1 MQNYHN
7 LSVKQTLT
15 QLKSS
20 EKGLSSIEASERLTT
35 SASKQIV
42 EVRKKSLFEKFA
54 EQFKDLMILIL
65 LVASTISMI
74 IGIVQKTSGEIIDGC
89 IILAIVIMNSI
100 FGVVQENKA
109 EKALDSLKKMIEPEA
124 SVLRDGEIIKI
135 NSKKIVEGDVVLLEA
150 GTIVPADVR
159 ILSSSSLIIDES
171 SLTGESHAIEKNSDN
186 IYPNDTPLADRRNM
200 AYKGSTVVAGR
211 GYGVVVAIGKETELG
226 KIANA
231 ISTTEKEM
239 TPLQKNIKS
248 IGKILTFL
256 VLSIAAITFVLEM
269 VARPEQPLQAFLTA
283 VAISVAAIPES
294 MPAVIT
300 IIVSLGIARLAK
312 QKAIV
317 KRMHAVETLGSCD
330 VICSDKTGT
339 ITENKMS
346 VVSAYCDG
354 IMQNGKIK
362 PSKSFDYFMA
372 SMVLCNN
379 TSISHSKF
387 VGAPT
392 EVALSNFAKNLKI
405 NKLEFEKLYPRIDEK
420 PFDSKRKLMSTI
432 NSYQGKKVMFT
443 KGATDFLLK
452 KCNSIIINGQ
462 VHPLSEKYKLDILNA
477 NKDMASRALRVLGVA
492 YKNLIS
498 TQDNNEDNLTFVGLV
513 GMIDPPRREI
523 KNAVKKCRR
532 AGMRPI
538 MITGDH
544 KDTAFAIA
552 KQIGIVESSEQ
563 VLTGTEIDAMSKAE
577 FEKAVEKV
585 NVFARVSPENKVQIV
600 EMLKKN
606 GHVVAMTGD
615 GVNDA
620 PALKKAEIG
629 IGMGITGTDVTK
641 EVSDMIVT
649 DDNFA
654 TIVVAV
660 EEGRKIYTN
669 IQKTVKFLF
678 SANMGELL
686 SLFIATLIFPNCVF
700 LFPVQILFT
709 NLITDSLPAIALGLE
724 PPENNLMDVKPRNV
738 KKSMFAGGMGVS
750 VVVLGIVQTIL
761 TIVSYY
767 IGLRF
772 SEQVAITMAFYTLNI
787 IQMFYLASMR
797 TNRSIFKSNPLKNKM
812 FIISLV
818 FCFGLIALFAFTP
831 LRVVLS
837 LAPLSLWQWGIIFGL
852 SILMMIA
859 SELFKLGQYLVQKMR
874 FKRG

>member
-1 MQNYHN
+1 
-7 LSVKQTLT
+7 
-15 QLKSS
+15 
-20 EKGLSSIEASERLTT
+20 
-35 SASKQIV
+35 
-42 EVRKKSLFEKFA
+42 
-54 EQFKDLMILIL
+54 
-65 LVASTISMI
+65 
-74 IGIVQKTSGEIIDGC
+74 
-89 IILAIVIMNSI
+89 
-100 FGVVQENKA
+100 
-109 EKALDSLKKMIEPEA
+109 
-124 SVLRDGEIIKI
+124 
-135 NSKKIVEGDVVLLEA
+135 
-150 GTIVPADVR
+150 
-159 ILSSSSLIIDES
+159 
-171 SLTGESHAIEKNSDN
+171 
-186 IYPNDTPLADRRNM
+186 
-200 AYKGSTVVAGR
+200 
-211 GYGVVVAIGKETELG
+211 
-226 KIANA
+226 
-231 ISTTEKEM
+231 
-239 TPLQKNIKS
+239 
-248 IGKILTFL
+248 
-256 VLSIAAITFVLEM
+256 
-269 VARPEQPLQAFLTA
+269 
-283 VAISVAAIPES
+283 
-294 MPAVIT
+294 
-300 IIVSLGIARLAK
+300 
-312 QKAIV
+312 
-317 KRMHAVETLGSCD
+317 
-330 VICSDKTGT
+330 
-339 ITENKMS
+339 
-346 VVSAYCDG
+346 
-354 IMQNGKIK
+354 
-362 PSKSFDYFMA
+362 
-372 SMVLCNN
+372 
-379 TSISHSKF
+379 
-387 VGAPT
+387 
-392 EVALSNFAKNLKI
+392 
-405 NKLEFEKLYPRIDEK
+405 
-420 PFDSKRKLMSTI
+420 MSTI

-620 PALKKAEIG
+620 PSLKKADIG